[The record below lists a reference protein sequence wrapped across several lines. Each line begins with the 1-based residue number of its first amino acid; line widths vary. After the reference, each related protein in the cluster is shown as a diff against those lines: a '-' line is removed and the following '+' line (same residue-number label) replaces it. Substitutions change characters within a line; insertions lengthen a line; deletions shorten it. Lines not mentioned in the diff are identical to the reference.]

1 MHSVECP
8 AAAAAS
14 FFVYLLAHGY
24 GWRLWRRRR
33 YPAPTFE
40 NEEIQSLSESLTLY
54 SICWKRR
61 KKIKLMARSH
71 SVVEKSQGN
80 NKIKNVRLN
89 ERANTWSERGFFLLW
104 NPPSIYSL
112 EFACI
117 PFSPRFPS
125 LSCSHFFFHF
135 SISTPHF
142 FRFHFFR
149 MNNKYL
155 GWQ

>member
-8 AAAAAS
+8 AAAGAS

-40 NEEIQSLSESLTLY
+40 NEEIQSLSKSLTLY

-61 KKIKLMARSH
+61 EKIKLMARSH

-80 NKIKNVRLN
+80 NKIKNCAVERTSEHVEWERVFFTLKSAIDLFAGIRL
-89 ERANTWSERGFFLLW
+89 
-104 NPPSIYSL
+104 YSL
-112 EFACI
+112 
-117 PFSPRFPS
+117 FPS
-125 LSCSHFFFHF
+125 FSFSVMLAFFFF
-135 SISTPHF
+135 SFQYFDSALFSFSF
-142 FRFHFFR
+142 FPDE
-149 MNNKYL
+149 
-155 GWQ
+155 